1 MQVMLTLGPDQRSV
15 AADARAAEE
24 QGFDGVAWGEHLF
37 FHGAVA
43 NSFVTLAAAAGA
55 TSRIRLLSSVTIL
68 PLYPAV
74 LAAKLATTLDQV
86 SGGRFDFGV
95 GVGGEFPHEF
105 TAAGV
110 SVRTRGRRT
119 DEHLELLRQ
128 FWSGGPVQF
137 DGEFTSVPALALD
150 PPPLQAGG
158 PPIWLGG
165 RKPAAVRRA
174 ARFADVWLPYMYSPE
189 QLAASLAEVRASAA
203 QYGRE
208 PHSVRG
214 AIFCWG
220 GVDPDP
226 VRSRREVVEGVG
238 EIYQQDFHCL
248 ADRYL
253 LHGTPDSVA
262 ARIGEYREA
271 GAETIVFSPVGDAT
285 RRTEIADLFAAEVL
299 PELR

>member
-1 MQVMLTLGPDQRSV
+1 VQVMLTLGPDQRSV

-119 DEHLELLRQ
+119 DEHLELCGEPGQGLR
-128 FWSGGPVQF
+128 
-137 DGEFTSVPALALD
+137 
-150 PPPLQAGG
+150 
-158 PPIWLGG
+158 
-165 RKPAAVRRA
+165 
-174 ARFADVWLPYMYSPE
+174 
-189 QLAASLAEVRASAA
+189 AEVRELVD
-203 QYGRE
+203 RK
-208 PHSVRG
+208 VRL
-214 AIFCWG
+214 C
-220 GVDPDP
+220 
-226 VRSRREVVEGVG
+226 
-238 EIYQQDFHCL
+238 Q
-248 ADRYL
+248 
-253 LHGTPDSVA
+253 
-262 ARIGEYREA
+262 
-271 GAETIVFSPVGDAT
+271 PVGTAQGSVDT
-285 RRTEIADLFAAEVL
+285 
-299 PELR
+299 

>member
-37 FHGAVA
+37 FHGAVS
-43 NSFVTLAAAAGA
+43 NSFVSLAAAAGA

-68 PLYPAV
+68 PLYPVA

-95 GVGGEFPHEF
+95 GVGGEFPDEF
-105 TAAGV
+105 AAAGV

-119 DEHLELLRQ
+119 DEHLEVLRR
-128 FWSGGPVQF
+128 FWSGGQVNF
-137 DGEFTSVPALALD
+137 DGEFTSIPNLALD
-150 PPPLQAGG
+150 PPPLQPGG

-174 ARFADVWLPYMYSPE
+174 AQFADVWLPYMYSPA
-189 QLAASLAEVRASAA
+189 QLAASLAEVRSTAGQFGRNPAA
-203 QYGRE
+203 V
-208 PHSVRG
+208 HG

-238 EIYQQDFHCL
+238 EIYQQDFHPL

-253 LHGTPDSVA
+253 LHGTPTSVV

-285 RRTEIADLFAAEVL
+285 RRTEIAELFAAEVL